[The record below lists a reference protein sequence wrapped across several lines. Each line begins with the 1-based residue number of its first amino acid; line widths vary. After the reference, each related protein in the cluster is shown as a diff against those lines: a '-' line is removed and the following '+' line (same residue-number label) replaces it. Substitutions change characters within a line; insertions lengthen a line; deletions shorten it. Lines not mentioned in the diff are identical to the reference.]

1 MRTDNT
7 NTPKNSNSIVAFSFE
22 GHEVRG
28 FEYDAEPHFVG
39 NEVAAA
45 LGYASPK
52 DAVAAHCKA
61 LKLLKSGEL
70 ALLGIKCGPRG
81 MNIIPE
87 RDVYRLVMR
96 SNLPTAEAF
105 EEQVVGE
112 ILPAIRKTG
121 GYMAAAPEETPEEL
135 ALRAMSVLQATVER
149 QKGQIADLS
158 PKAAALDAISEAEGD
173 IGVRDAGRELGVGVS
188 KVVAF
193 LLDHKWACREGEKKK
208 KLRPAHYGL
217 SQKYCRLVPKAYPDR
232 HTGETCVGHD
242 FKITTRGLAR
252 LAILLCGTNSEPAR
266 RLNGMKEKGASVP
279 FAKTPA

>member
-1 MRTDNT
+1 MSSIITSAAGNSSLTMSSREIAGLTGKRHDHVIRDIEKMLNDVKIDHPKFGAVYLDAKGEERKCYSL
-7 NTPKNSNSIVAFSFE
+7 PKNLTLNLIT
-22 GHEVRG
+22 
-28 FEYDAEPHFVG
+28 
-39 NEVAAA
+39 
-45 LGYASPK
+45 GYRADLRLKIIDRWLELEAKP
-52 DAVAAHCKA
+52 AVAAPSNMVEA
-61 LKLLKSGEL
+61 LTL
-70 ALLGIKCGPRG
+70 AL
-81 MNIIPE
+81 
-87 RDVYRLVMR
+87 
-96 SNLPTAEAF
+96 
-105 EEQVVGE
+105 EQQ
-112 ILPAIRKTG
+112 KQ
-121 GYMAAAPEETPEEL
+121 
-135 ALRAMSVLQATVER
+135 LQAA
-149 QKGQIADLS
+149 QIEISELS

-266 RLNGMKEKGASVP
+266 RLNGMKEKAPVP
-279 FAKTPA
+279 FAKMPA

>member
-1 MRTDNT
+1 MSSITTTSAPNSSPMMSSKEIAELTGKRHDNVVRDI
-7 NTPKNSNSIVAFSFE
+7 KDMVSQIL
-22 GHEVRG
+22 GHSSDLRNEQIQGVTVEKDHRG
-28 FEYDAEPHFVG
+28 FIKVIHLDHSHTITLITGYDARQRKRV
-39 NEVAAA
+39 VDRW
-45 LGYASPK
+45 L
-52 DAVAAHCKA
+52 
-61 LKLLKSGEL
+61 EL
-70 ALLGIKCGPRG
+70 
-81 MNIIPE
+81 
-87 RDVYRLVMR
+87 
-96 SNLPTAEAF
+96 EAK
-105 EEQVVGE
+105 
-112 ILPAIRKTG
+112 PAI
-121 GYMAAAPEETPEEL
+121 APETPEML
-135 ALRAMSVLQATVER
+135 AFRAITALQGKLEVIEEQAKLQAAMLEAA
-149 QKGQIADLS
+149 Q

-232 HTGETCVGHD
+232 HTGETCIGHD

-266 RLNGMKEKGASVP
+266 RLNGMKEKGAPVP